1 MNLTAIIKDVKLNP
15 EEEEKARSEKA
26 IEYIKLIRLKEEVS
40 QRINDVYKQL
50 GEKEKNI
57 TDKIIMDMFSIPK
70 YVNVKDAANIIDVSE
85 QMIRRYC
92 SENKLKAEQTMSGS
106 GKWRI
111 ETTQLMNYAGWNN
124 FLNKRAKMKK
134 QSKNIAKFMNDNI
147 DEL

>member
-1 MNLTAIIKDVKLNP
+1 M
-15 EEEEKARSEKA
+15 
-26 IEYIKLIRLKEEVS
+26 
-40 QRINDVYKQL
+40 
-50 GEKEKNI
+50 

-70 YVNVKDAANIIDVSE
+70 YVNVKDAAYIIDVSE

-134 QSKNIAKFMNDNI
+134 QSKNIAKFMSDNI